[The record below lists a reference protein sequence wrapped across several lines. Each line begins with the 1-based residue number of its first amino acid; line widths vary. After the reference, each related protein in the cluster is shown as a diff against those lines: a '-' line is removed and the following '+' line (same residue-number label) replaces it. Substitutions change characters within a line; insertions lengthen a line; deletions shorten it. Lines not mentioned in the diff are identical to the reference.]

1 MRELKKVDD
10 KDLIVEVELEESKA
24 FTALGNLGRARAALT
39 SARTTAN
46 AIYVAPAMQVRL
58 RSKVILSRLLSIFN
72 REFSMRLTRR
82 TSRQLSRTSSKPLK
96 DMIRCRTRPGHSQLS
111 STCFSARFWLSDHV

>member
-1 MRELKKVDD
+1 MRLYNDLRRFQQALLLGRLQTTYNWFIAAGELVRELKKVDD

-46 AIYVAPAMQVRL
+46 AIYVAPVMQVL
-58 RSKVILSRLLSIFN
+58 QNDATHVSGSSRPSVWN
-72 REFSMRLTRR
+72 PS
-82 TSRQLSRTSSKPLK
+82 
-96 DMIRCRTRPGHSQLS
+96 C
-111 STCFSARFWLSDHV
+111 C